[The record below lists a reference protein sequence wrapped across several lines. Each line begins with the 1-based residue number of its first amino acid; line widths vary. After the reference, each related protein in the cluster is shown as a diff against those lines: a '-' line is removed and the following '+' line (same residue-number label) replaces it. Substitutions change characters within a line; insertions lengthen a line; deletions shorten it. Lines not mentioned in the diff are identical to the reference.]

1 MIGALVTSDKPVVV
15 NWILY
20 GSNSSTV
27 NSQGQP
33 NGRDI
38 GFDQIVPIETG
49 TEYIFVKGLGTNDI
63 ERIF

>member
-1 MIGALVTSDKPVVV
+1 LVP
-15 NWILY
+15 L

-27 NSQGQP
+27 NSKGQP